1 MIRTLD
7 LFSGIGGFAL
17 GLERTGGFHTAAFCE
32 IDPFARR
39 VLAKHWPQVRR
50 YHDVTAISAGRLA
63 ADGIAIDAICGGFPC
78 QDISVAGKGIGLDGA
93 RSGLWREFARLIG
106 EIRPAW
112 VIAENVPA
120 LRNRGADRVFA
131 DLEALG
137 YAWWAGVVGAVHVGA
152 PHQRNRVWIIAHAKH
167 GGCEGR
173 NEHGEG
179 PSAALPRGKVLA
191 YAASEGWQ
199 VGRPAGKSPG
209 GAQESAGVLD
219 ESERCGSGSYRDS
232 ARLEVWQSGNASGAR
247 QGGWPDFSGMEW
259 WATEPA
265 VGRVAHGV
273 PDRVDRL
280 RCLGNAVVPVIPE
293 LLGRTILSV
302 TAKLAECQH
311 AA

>member
-50 YHDVTAISAGRLA
+50 YHDVTAISADRLA

-78 QDISVAGKGIGLDGA
+78 QDISVAGKGIGLDGS

-173 NEHGEG
+173 NAHGEG
-179 PSAALPRGKVLA
+179 PSAAL
-191 YAASEGWQ
+191 SC
-199 VGRPAGKSPG
+199 
-209 GAQESAGVLD
+209 GADAHAN
-219 ESERCGSGSYRDS
+219 S
-232 ARLEVWQSGNASGAR
+232 ARLEIRQSGNASGAR

-302 TAKLAECQH
+302 TAKLAERQH

>member
-106 EIRPAW
+106 EIRPSW

-152 PHQRNRVWIIAHAKH
+152 PHQRNRVWIIAHAEGGGH
-167 GGCEGR
+167 GRDGGGR
-173 NEHGEG
+173 HEVITDSRA
-179 PSAALPRGKVLA
+179 PLA
-191 YAASEGWQ
+191 DAASAGWT
-199 VGRPAGKSPG
+199 VGRPAGKPSG
-209 GAQESAGVLD
+209 AAQESAGVFD
-219 ESERCGSGSYRDS
+219 ESERCGSGSYPYS
-232 ARLEVWQSGNASGAR
+232 ARLEKRQSSDAGRAR
-247 QGGWPDFSGMEW
+247 PHGWPNFIGMEW

-302 TAKLAECQH
+302 TAKLAERQH

>member
-152 PHQRNRVWIIAHAKH
+152 PHQRNRVWIIAHATGGRHGCH
-167 GGCEGR
+167 GGGCQEVTADSGALLAD
-173 NEHGEG
+173 
-179 PSAALPRGKVLA
+179 AAG
-191 YAASEGWQ
+191 EGWQ
-199 VGRPAGKSPG
+199 VGRPAGKSSG
-209 GAQESAGVLD
+209 AAQESAGVFD
-219 ESERCGSGSYRDS
+219 ELKRCSSGAHANG
-232 ARLEVWQSGNASGAR
+232 ARLAIRQSGNASGAR

-302 TAKLAECQH
+302 TAKLAERQH
-311 AA
+311 AS